1 MTTAPAYGGD
11 DRATGTAAVQAEPAP
26 RDADPLRGTGHVAGR
41 ATVRTAPV
49 PDAPTLTGTAGATRA
64 TRAAGVTQA
73 TRATWATGVTRT
85 AWTTQATRAT
95 QATRVTR
102 PTAATQAAR
111 ALHPTKEA
119 RATTSRE
126 LSSTSAV
133 GLVLAGGAILV
144 IAGQLLR
151 LRLRLRRER
160 RGDADER

>member
-1 MTTAPAYGGD
+1 MTAPAYGGD

-26 RDADPLRGTGHVAGR
+26 RDAVPLRGTGHTAGR

-49 PDAPTLTGTAGATRA
+49 PDAPPLTAGTAGA
-64 TRAAGVTQA
+64 
-73 TRATWATGVTRT
+73 
-85 AWTTQATRAT
+85 
-95 QATRVTR
+95 TR
-102 PTAATQAAR
+102 PTAATQATQATRPTAATQATR
-111 ALHPTKEA
+111 ALHPTKES